1 MSKKKQSVSVQ
12 ERLDIDR
19 PPEKDMSG
27 IIATYRTHVGKV
39 RSNNEDSVLVSKKDG
54 LYIVADGMGGHNAG
68 EIASAMVVSTL
79 SELLHQETPTKEALC
94 SAANEANTRIFK
106 SSCEHKEQSG
116 MGTTLTILWDK
127 GDSFILGH
135 IGDSRAYLLRDHVFT
150 QMTEDHSV
158 VGELLKAGRITA
170 EQAKTHP
177 YRNVITRAVGTDKE
191 IETDIRIVEKK
202 PCDVWLLCS
211 DGLSGNIDD
220 TEMQSVLETE
230 SIEHAAEKLLQMS
243 LAAGGRDNITLV
255 LLMVQE
261 VKA

>member
-1 MSKKKQSVSVQ
+1 MTKKKQSIAIQ
-12 ERLDIDR
+12 ERLSIDR
-19 PPEKDMSG
+19 PPEKDKSG
-27 IIATYRTHVGKV
+27 ILAAYRTHVGKV
-39 RSNNEDSVLVSKKDG
+39 RANNEDTVFVSKKDG
-54 LYIVADGMGGHNAG
+54 IYAVADGMGGHNAG
-68 EIASAMVVSTL
+68 EIASAMAVTTI
-79 SELLHQETPTKEALC
+79 SELLHEKAPSEEELR
-94 SAANEANTRIFK
+94 SAVDEANKRVFE

-116 MGTTLTILWDK
+116 MGTTLTMLWDNGK
-127 GDSFILGH
+127 SFILGH
-135 IGDSRAYLLRDHVFT
+135 IGDSRAYLLRDHVLK

-177 YRNVITRAVGTDKE
+177 YRNVITRAVGTDKVVD
-191 IETDIRIVEKK
+191 TDIIIAEKK

-211 DGLSGNIDD
+211 DGLFGNIDD
-220 TEMQSVLETE
+220 EDMRLVLESE

-261 VKA
+261 VKE